1 MLKKFI
7 NIDAVKIL
15 EDGVVIDPCWADGRP
30 IPSVI
35 VDASKRKDISEYVEA
50 HRNQPPGDVVV
61 QWGTSFPKKKKVSLI
76 IKSSRPV
83 LTEFAIGFD
92 VEKNHAL
99 IDGIIQSNGL
109 YLQTGSA
116 GERVS
121 QKLSEGRVLIEVPK
135 TGFEQIWEKILLD
148 FTGKYFRQRGLSREQ
163 SKIATKDHI
172 KSMREFWALR
182 RNA

>member
-1 MLKKFI
+1 MLRKFT
-7 NIDAVKIL
+7 NIDTVKIL
-15 EDGVVIDPCWADGRP
+15 EDGVVIDPYWADGRP

-50 HRNQPPGDVVV
+50 HRNQPPGDVIV

-83 LTEFAIGFD
+83 HTEFAISFD

-109 YLQTGSA
+109 YLQTGIA

-135 TGFEQIWEKILLD
+135 TGFEEIWEKILID
-148 FTGKYFRQRGLSREQ
+148 FTRKYFRQRGLSREQ
-163 SKIATKDHI
+163 SKTATKDHV

-182 RNA
+182 RNT